1 MRTPRGK
8 GARVSEGAPASSMH
22 RRDGGRFVTLRPVF
36 TPLDESPVFARQ
48 AEVYEGLG
56 MRAWSEGLVPW
67 RATTCPLLAEV
78 EAELI
83 AAFDSELRA
92 AGTLAP
98 DDVLT
103 IIDVGAGT
111 GRLGFHLA
119 PQLAAKGVRAK
130 LVLTDVSPS
139 NVKTLASHR
148 QLASL
153 AAQGLVTFERFDALA
168 PTTVGPRGPT
178 VLLAHYLF
186 DTLPHRAFRV
196 TAEGIFEGLVDVE
209 REPWAWRYE
218 PATLPDVLKA
228 RGDGTFLL
236 PVGAARALA
245 AWRDCFDGPL
255 LVLAADKGVE
265 PRGPTDD
272 PLLARHESVSAG
284 VDFDA
289 LAAMAPRFHHL
300 GPANPSNVFA
310 LHAFVSADAPTL
322 VSNWR
327 SRGATNEVL
336 ALLERFDQLL
346 KTEPSVEVM
355 LAFLDESRADPDL
368 LVQLASRLREATLTT
383 PQATHLVGLLA
394 RAAQQH
400 FVFRQQLDVPF
411 TLAITAHHLGALELA
426 VPLYLLSLEESGAHD
441 STLLN
446 LALAQHAL
454 GRVEAACEALEVL
467 LAHTPDH
474 QRAQTLLTEWRAG

>member
-1 MRTPRGK
+1 M
-8 GARVSEGAPASSMH
+8 
-22 RRDGGRFVTLRPVF
+22 F
-36 TPLDESPVFARQ
+36 TRLDESAIFARQ
-48 AEVYEGLG
+48 AEVYERLG
-56 MRAWSEGLVPW
+56 MRAWSEGIVPW

-83 AAFDSELRA
+83 AAFDADVRA
-92 AGTLAP
+92 AGALAP

-103 IIDVGAGT
+103 VIDVGAGT
-111 GRLGFHLA
+111 GRLGFQLA
-119 PQLAAKGVRAK
+119 PLLAARGVHAK
-130 LVLTDVSPS
+130 LVLTDVSAS
-139 NVKTLASHR
+139 NVEALAAHR

-153 AAQGLVTFERFDALA
+153 AADGLVTFERFDALSPA
-168 PTTVGPRGPT
+168 PLGDSGAT

-196 TAEGIFEGLVDVE
+196 TTAGGFEGLVDVQH
-209 REPWAWRYE
+209 EPWAWRYE
-218 PATLPDVLKA
+218 PAEVPEVLTA

-236 PVGAARALA
+236 PVGAARALT
-245 AWRDCFDGPL
+245 AWRDYFTGPV

-265 PRGPTDD
+265 PRGPTED

-289 LAAMAPRFHHL
+289 LASMAPVFRHL
-300 GPANPSNVFA
+300 SPSTPSNVFA
-310 LHAFVSADAPTL
+310 LHAFVSAPSETPSFGDA
-322 VSNWR
+322 WR

-336 ALLERFDQLL
+336 GLLERFDALL
-346 KTEPSVEVM
+346 KTDPSVDAMFEV
-355 LAFLDESRADPDL
+355 LDESRADPDL
-368 LVQLASRLREATLTT
+368 LAQLASRLKESVLTSS
-383 PQATHLVGLLA
+383 QATHLVQLLL

-411 TLAITAHHLGALELA
+411 TLAITAHHVGALELA
-426 VPLYLLSLEESGAHD
+426 VALYLLSLQESGAHD

-454 GRVEAACEALEVL
+454 GRHALACEALEVL
-467 LAHTPDH
+467 LAHTADH
-474 QRAQTLLTEWRAG
+474 PRALALLTDWRPG